1 MKLTELSTFFDDEK
15 NRPNDKAFPS
25 NYKGTFK
32 KYIECNKNNDVEL
45 TDVYSNFNDFD
56 AFIQFLHQSLA
67 PTTVRNYLRCF
78 KSTIGTNIITQEV
91 GDIVDEFEEYIDAKC
106 KEADKLANNARK
118 IKTANV
124 VVLDEDIPLDNS
136 VEPIDNNVEDIN
148 DTDSESELDVD
159 EIDDVDDVDE
169 VNDGFDFDDV
179 QPREPQDKDT
189 SQDVQYVNSTRTI
202 KLLEHFQMEC
212 CKLKAMLECKND
224 EIAFLRRVVLEKH

>member
-91 GDIVDEFEEYIDAKC
+91 GDIVDEFEKYIDAKC

-124 VVLDEDIPLDNS
+124 IVVDDDIPLDNS

-148 DTDSESELDVD
+148 DTESESEHAD
-159 EIDDVDDVDE
+159 DE
-169 VNDGFDFDDV
+169 VNDDDGFDFDDV
-179 QPREPQDKDT
+179 QPREAQDYERPSADAKYKDIT
-189 SQDVQYVNSTRTI
+189 EVNNTRTI
-202 KLLEHFQMEC
+202 KLLEHFKMEC

-224 EIAFLRRVVLEKH
+224 EIAFLRRVILEKH